1 MSVYDIVMITILVG
15 AAFFG
20 YRRGFVRQVA
30 SIASIVVGYLVAISF
45 REPFSKIIP
54 TEEPWNRIIAMGIL
68 FLATSLLIWSIY
80 ASAQKSLKR
89 MELKGFDHQV
99 GGILGAVKGLLI
111 CCIITMFAVSL
122 LGKKAHEEIHN
133 SRSGYWIVRTI
144 YQVAGIIP
152 REIWPYVNPYFQRF
166 DDSIGTSDNLQDFQ
180 KYRVE
185 EQGTQDPSVVP
196 RYTGQWQLPNSTAN
210 SSSSANPGDSNFS
223 AAQWFGQSGG
233 QLRDTRPSDSRPF
246 AGEANRLIEEA
257 SGFGRKILN
266 EFGEE
271 VEQKT
276 IDETRRWLRQQR
288 ENLFGG
294 N

>member
-20 YRRGFVRQVA
+20 YRRGFVRQIA

-99 GGILGAVKGLLI
+99 GGMLGAVKGLLI

-133 SRSGYWIVRTI
+133 SRSGYLIVRTI

-185 EQGTQDPSVVP
+185 EQGIQDPLTVP
-196 RYTGQWQLPNSTAN
+196 RYTGQWQVPNN
-210 SSSSANPGDSNFS
+210 SANTSGSDFSISQWIGQSNQQPSGQQGDSVPLAN
-223 AAQWFGQSGG
+223 
-233 QLRDTRPSDSRPF
+233 
-246 AGEANRLIEEA
+246 EANRLLNEA
-257 SGFGRKILN
+257 SGFGRKLLN

-276 IDETRRWLRQQR
+276 VDETRRWLRQQR
-288 ENLFGG
+288 EYLFGD
-294 N
+294 NQ